1 MPDPSNIDLNL
12 LVVFN
17 EIFREQQISSVAKKL
32 NLSQPAVSNALARL
46 RQTFNDQLFVRTK
59 DGMQPT
65 PFADQLAEP
74 IRLALNGLT
83 QAMNVQENFD
93 AASSSRHFMIALT
106 DVAELYF
113 MPILI
118 KQLAKSA
125 PNIRIST
132 QRTDKLNLM
141 SELGSGKIDVAIGAF
156 NANAVSEALFQRRL
170 FQQNYV
176 VMMRAKHPLAKEA
189 ITLKKLLAAEHLLVA
204 SNESPYDRINQ
215 RLEKAGIV
223 KRVKFSVPHFTAVPY
238 IISNSDLLVTVPQKL
253 AESAVM
259 PFKLHYQITPL
270 RLPDLQTNI
279 FWHRR
284 YNEDQGNQWLR
295 NLIVT
300 TFGDESGE

>member
-1 MPDPSNIDLNL
+1 MLDPRNIDLNL

-17 EIFREQQISSVAKKL
+17 EVFQEKQISSVAKRL

-46 RQTFNDQLFVRTK
+46 RKTFDDQLFVRTK
-59 DGMQPT
+59 EGMQPT
-65 PFADQLAEP
+65 PYAEQLAEP

-93 AASSSRHFMIALT
+93 AANSSRHFVIALT

-118 KQLAKSA
+118 RELVKSA

-132 QRTDKLNLM
+132 QRTEQLNLM
-141 SELGSGKIDVAIGAF
+141 NELGSGKIDVAIGAF
-156 NANAVSEALFQRRL
+156 NAVSDALFQRRL
-170 FQQNYV
+170 FKQNYA
-176 VMMRAKHPLAKEA
+176 VMMRAKHPLATETV
-189 ITLKKLLAAEHLLVA
+189 TLKKLLVAEHLLVA

-215 RLEKAGIV
+215 RLEKAGV
-223 KRVKFSVPHFTAVPY
+223 LKRVQFSVPHFTAVPY
-238 IISNSDLLVTVPQKL
+238 IISNSDLLVTVPNKL
-253 AESAVM
+253 AESAAM
-259 PFKLHYQITPL
+259 PFKLHYQTTPL

-284 YNEDQGNQWLR
+284 YHQDQGNQWLR

-300 TFGDESGE
+300 TFGE

>member
-1 MPDPSNIDLNL
+1 MLEPRNIDLNL

-17 EIFREQQISSVAKKL
+17 EIFQERQISSVAKRL

-46 RQTFNDQLFVRTK
+46 RKTFDDQLFVRTK

-65 PFADQLAEP
+65 PCAEQLAEP
-74 IRLALNGLT
+74 IRLALNGLM
-83 QAMNVQENFD
+83 QAMNVQEDFD
-93 AASSSRHFMIALT
+93 ATRSSRHFTIALT

-118 KQLAKSA
+118 KQLTKSA

-132 QRTDKLNLM
+132 QRTDDIDLM

-156 NANAVSEALFQRRL
+156 DAVSEALYQRRL
-170 FQQNYV
+170 FNQNYV
-176 VMMRAKHPLAKEA
+176 VMMRAKHPLANEP
-189 ITLKKLLAAEHLLVA
+189 ITLKKLLAAEHLMVA
-204 SNESPYDRINQ
+204 SHESPYDRINQ
-215 RLEKAGIV
+215 RLEKAGV
-223 KRVKFSVPHFTAVPY
+223 LKRVKFSVPQFTAVPY

-253 AESAVM
+253 ADSAAK
-259 PFKLHYQITPL
+259 PFKLHYQTTPL

-284 YNEDQGNQWLR
+284 FHQDQGNQWLR
-295 NLIVT
+295 NLIVEI
-300 TFGDESGE
+300 FGE

>member
-1 MPDPSNIDLNL
+1 MIDPRNIDLNL

-17 EIFREQQISSVAKKL
+17 EVFQEQQISSVAKRL

-46 RQTFNDQLFVRTK
+46 RKTFDDQLFVRTK
-59 DGMQPT
+59 EGMQPT
-65 PFADQLAEP
+65 PFAEQLAEP

-93 AASSSRHFMIALT
+93 AAGSSRHFVIALT

-118 KQLAKSA
+118 RQLAKSA

-132 QRTDKLNLM
+132 QRTEKLNLM

-156 NANAVSEALFQRRL
+156 NAVSEALFQRRL
-170 FQQNYV
+170 FKQNYV
-176 VMMRAKHPLAKEA
+176 LMMRARHPLAKEA

-215 RLEKAGIV
+215 RLEKAGV
-223 KRVKFSVPHFTAVPY
+223 LKRVKFSVPHFTAVPY

-259 PFKLHYQITPL
+259 PFKLHYQPTPL

-284 YNEDQGNQWLR
+284 YNQDQANQWLR

-300 TFGDESGE
+300 TFGE